1 MEKVNVN
8 LEHKYNNAA
17 NSLPEV
23 SVQQKLQSFCEKQKI
38 LRVKISYY
46 EWHSKKYIC
55 KCQQQH
61 LFRNLWRASFKWGC
75 LKSDMKQVTFSNK
88 QQLSSSLAQLSQ
100 HKKLNVFPD
109 STSGY
114 PKTSWP
120 ASQW

>member
-46 EWHSKKYIC
+46 E
-55 KCQQQH
+55 
-61 LFRNLWRASFKWGC
+61 
-75 LKSDMKQVTFSNK
+75 
-88 QQLSSSLAQLSQ
+88 
-100 HKKLNVFPD
+100 
-109 STSGY
+109 
-114 PKTSWP
+114 
-120 ASQW
+120 